1 MYIHIYVKYMLY
13 IIYYI
18 LHCILYIMYYI
29 IYRYGFHMVGF
40 IYLHFRSE
48 RYFLVVDIHAL
59 LLDLMRIF

>member
-1 MYIHIYVKYMLY
+1 MLY